1 MERLQK
7 YMANCG
13 VASRRKCEEYIS
25 QGLVTVN
32 ENIITE
38 LGFKVDIDNDKIFFK
53 GNRIV
58 PCENKVYIALN
69 KPEGYITSVKDE
81 HDRKVVVDLIDVKE
95 RIFPIG
101 RLDYDTSGLLLLT
114 NDGEVYNK
122 VIHPRVEIDKV
133 YEAVVRGTFTED
145 EIKKF
150 ENGVDIGGYITA
162 AAKLKVL
169 KKEKSRSLVRITIHE
184 GKNRQVRRMCA
195 AFNHDVITLK
205 RLSVGR
211 INLLDLPKGKWR
223 NLSEEEIKYLYDLGK

>member
-1 MERLQK
+1 M
-7 YMANCG
+7 
-13 VASRRKCEEYIS
+13 IP
-25 QGLVTVN
+25 QGC
-32 ENIITE
+32 
-38 LGFKVDIDNDKIFFK
+38 F
-53 GNRIV
+53 
-58 PCENKVYIALN
+58 
-69 KPEGYITSVKDE
+69 
-81 HDRKVVVDLIDVKE
+81 
-95 RIFPIG
+95 
-101 RLDYDTSGLLLLT
+101 LLT

-195 AFNHDVITLK
+195 AFNHDVITLN

>member
-53 GNRIV
+53 GNPIV

-101 RLDYDTSGLLLLT
+101 RLDYDTSGLL
-114 NDGEVYNK
+114 
-122 VIHPRVEIDKV
+122 
-133 YEAVVRGTFTED
+133 F
-145 EIKKF
+145 
-150 ENGVDIGGYITA
+150 
-162 AAKLKVL
+162 
-169 KKEKSRSLVRITIHE
+169 
-184 GKNRQVRRMCA
+184 
-195 AFNHDVITLK
+195 
-205 RLSVGR
+205 
-211 INLLDLPKGKWR
+211 IN
-223 NLSEEEIKYLYDLGK
+223 